1 MQNIHNYVSLF
12 DCVPIFLGIKVYVF
26 ERPPGRLEFALQKAE
41 IDFSK
46 FSLSIPNRHLNC
58 LRVNSLLLLELIVN
72 ESHEVVGFQNIYVV
86 SSLAHVN
93 MNLINSAV
101 IDQPLEV
108 PLELRQQLHVID
120 EVPINF
126 LQLLQD
132 TLRVV
137 VRLAAL

>member
-1 MQNIHNYVSLF
+1 MSLF

-26 ERPPGRLEFALQKAE
+26 ERPPGRLELALETAE
-41 IDFSK
+41 IDFCE

-72 ESHEVVGFQNIYVV
+72 ESHKVVGFQNIYVV

-93 MNLINSAV
+93 VNLINSAV